1 MVKTTAYLSLGSNL
15 GNKKKNIE
23 RALHKLANIKGIS
36 FLKSSALYKTNA
48 VGKKMSY
55 FLNSVVKVSTILSV
69 SSLLK
74 IIKLIEADLGRDD
87 SQPHMAQRVIDID
100 ILFFGN
106 KVINTGKLVVPHPKI
121 KERLFVL
128 IPLLDIAPKKY
139 YPNER
144 VKLSWY
150 ASEIKKNDTTQ
161 KVRKY
166 EN

>member
-1 MVKTTAYLSLGSNL
+1 MVKNIAYLSLGSNL
-15 GNKKKNIE
+15 GNKKKNME
-23 RALHKLANIKGIS
+23 RAFHKLANTKWIS
-36 FLKSSALYKTNA
+36 FLKSSAIYKTSA

-55 FLNSVVKVSTILSV
+55 FLNSVLKVSTTLSA

-74 IIKLIEADLGRDD
+74 VIKSIEADLGRDG

-106 KVINTGKLVVPHPKI
+106 KVINTSKLVVPHPKI

-128 IPLLDIAPKKY
+128 APLLELAPKKY
-139 YPNER
+139 YPNGR
-144 VKLSWY
+144 KKLSWY
-150 ASEIKKNDTTQ
+150 ASEVKKNYQGQ
-161 KVRKY
+161 KVEKY

>member
-1 MVKTTAYLSLGSNL
+1 MVKTIVYLSLGSNL
-15 GNKKKNIE
+15 GNKKKNIDSAICE
-23 RALHKLANIKGIS
+23 LKSIKGIS
-36 FLKSSALYKTNA
+36 FLKSSSLYKTSA
-48 VGKKMSY
+48 VGKKMSF
-55 FLNSVVKVSTILSV
+55 FLNGVLKVSTTLSA

-74 IIKLIEADLGRDD
+74 VIKAVESNCGRDE
-87 SQPHMAQRVIDID
+87 SQPHMAPRVIDID

-106 KVINTGKLVVPHPKI
+106 KVINTEKLVVPHSKI

-128 IPLLDIAPKKY
+128 IPLLEIEPKKY

-150 ASEIKKNDTTQ
+150 ANEIKKNDITQ
-161 KVRKY
+161 KVDKY

>member
-23 RALHKLANIKGIS
+23 RVLHKLANINGIS
-36 FLKSSALYKTNA
+36 FLKSSALYKTSA

-55 FLNSVVKVSTILSV
+55 FLNSVLKVSTTLSA

-74 IIKLIEADLGRDD
+74 VIKSIESDVGRDG
-87 SQPHMAQRVIDID
+87 SQPHMTPRVIDID

-106 KVINTGKLVVPHPKI
+106 KVINTIKLVVPHPKI

-128 IPLLDIAPKKY
+128 VPLLEIAPKKY

-144 VKLSWY
+144 KKLSWY
-150 ASEIKKNDTTQ
+150 ASEVKKNYPCQ